1 MVKVMSGYRVLDVG
15 MWTFGPLTGGVLA
28 DWGADVVKIEHPVT
42 GDPQRGLVTSDLF
55 KDVAVV
61 DFVMEHANRG
71 KRSIGL
77 DLASLDGRPILE
89 RLVARS
95 DVFIT
100 SFLPDARQ
108 RLRIDVDDIRAIN
121 PDIVYARAS
130 ADGPNG
136 PEANR
141 GSYDNCS
148 FWARAGSGD
157 GTFLPGMD
165 YPIPQP
171 GGAYGDTIAALILA
185 SGIATALLHRERTGE
200 ALVVDTSLLGVGA
213 WAAAFNIAG
222 CHAWNLER
230 FPSMSRDEIP
240 NPIVNIYRTADDR
253 FIQLNMLESDRYWA
267 DLAATLGRPELA
279 QDPRFADS
287 RARTENR
294 TACIE
299 VLDGIFGARPLQ
311 EWKDIL
317 ADFDGIWAPV
327 QRPSE
332 VLDDP
337 QVVANHYVRDVVGA
351 DGKVFKLVAAPIQFN
366 EKPADIRRG
375 PAWGEHTDEVL
386 QELGYEMDEIIDLK
400 VKGAV
405 L

>member
-1 MVKVMSGYRVLDVG
+1 
-15 MWTFGPLTGGVLA
+15 
-28 DWGADVVKIEHPVT
+28 
-42 GDPQRGLVTSDLF
+42 
-55 KDVAVV
+55 
-61 DFVMEHANRG
+61 
-71 KRSIGL
+71 
-77 DLASLDGRPILE
+77 
-89 RLVARS
+89 
-95 DVFIT
+95 
-100 SFLPDARQ
+100 
-108 RLRIDVDDIRAIN
+108 
-121 PDIVYARAS
+121 
-130 ADGPNG
+130 
-136 PEANR
+136 
-141 GSYDNCS
+141 
-148 FWARAGSGD
+148 
-157 GTFLPGMD
+157 MD
-165 YPIPQP
+165 YPLPQP

-230 FPSMSRDEIP
+230 FPSMRRNEIP
-240 NPIVNIYRTADDR
+240 NPIVNIYRTSDDR

-287 RARTENR
+287 RARTQNR

-299 VLDGIFGARPLQ
+299 VLDGIFAARPLQ

-351 DGKVFKLVAAPIQFN
+351 DGKVFKLVAAPIQFD
-366 EKPADIRRG
+366 EEPADIRRG